1 MSVTTSRAEDV
12 LSIRLTAHPMQR
24 VGAFALALLAADGR
38 RRAMKHPE
46 ELTPEEI
53 RSANEV
59 MTKDL
64 EATVDA
70 ADSKQPGG
78 FWLGASYLFWPNCAI
93 NTTNRKKRS
102 REERWAKLY
111 EWRDLPET
119 ETLLEAPCVLCGRRA
134 CGWYGKVD
142 VPLASS
148 TSYRNTTVPGH
159 EGLALCRGCLL
170 SFYALPYACEISGGR
185 AAVVHSWDDRFL
197 ARVAGRQAKRM
208 LGRALLSSAAASS
221 PVPYARQ
228 RRAIA
233 ALRGYEEELTDGVEL
248 LVFTNS
254 NKEQEL
260 TVHSLEQPLAEWISG
275 SAQGPHTVGWGYLCR
290 AHHTDKIPGT
300 ALLARNLFAEPQ
312 RVVSSAA
319 SYTRRLLEETE
330 QVPGESPVLAET
342 CFSYSA
348 KVLMVT
354 ENESREIRELAHR
367 IAATVSGELTELKKY
382 LQAQRTAKTL
392 KAWLRRKAT
401 DTALFSTAHEPFVTE
416 RQWLLLFD
424 SEERSYLHRDL
435 LFLGVLA
442 ELHKLSP
449 GWRDDPEARS
459 VLEEAADPDD
469 IDTDDSED

>member
-1 MSVTTSRAEDV
+1 MNTTTAHDV

-24 VGAFALALLAADGR
+24 AGAFALALLAADGR
-38 RRAMKHPE
+38 LRTMKHPE

-78 FWLGASYLFWPNCAI
+78 FWLGVSYLFWPNCPI
-93 NTTNRKKRS
+93 NTTNRKKLS
-102 REERWAKLY
+102 REELRTRLHA
-111 EWRDLPET
+111 WRDLPET
-119 ETLLEAPCVLCGRRA
+119 ETLLEAPCVLCGREA

-148 TSYRNTTVPGH
+148 ASYRNTTVPGH

-170 SFYALPYACEISGGR
+170 SFYALPYACVISGGR

-197 ARVAGRQAKRM
+197 ARVVGRQAKRM
-208 LGRALLSSAAASS
+208 LGRTVLSSASASS
-221 PVPYARQ
+221 QGPYARQ
-228 RRAIA
+228 RRAIG
-233 ALRGYEEELTDGVEL
+233 ALRGYEEDLTDGVEL

-260 TVHSLEQPLAEWISG
+260 TIHSLEQPLAEWVSG
-275 SAQGPHTVGWGYLCR
+275 SAHGTRAVGWGYLCR
-290 AHHTDKIPGT
+290 AHRTEKIPGI
-300 ALLARNLFAEPQ
+300 ASLSRNLFAEPQ

-319 SYTRRLLEETE
+319 SYVRRLLEETE

-342 CFSYSA
+342 CFSYST

-354 ENESREIRELAHR
+354 ETESREIRKLARR
-367 IAATVSGELTELKKY
+367 IAETVSGEPTELKKY
-382 LQAQRTAKTL
+382 LQARKTPKTL
-392 KAWLRRKAT
+392 RAWLHRRAT
-401 DTALFSTAHEPFVTE
+401 DAVLRSTAQEPFVTE

-442 ELHKLSP
+442 ELHELAP
-449 GWRDDPEARS
+449 GWRDDPEVRS
-459 VLEEAADPDD
+459 ELEEAADLDT
-469 IDTDDSED
+469 DTDDSED